1 MTKRKEFEV
10 PRETELLPMP
20 EGGEADDSGKPARS
34 AEQEALPLG
43 ARRARFAELYREHA
57 GRIFA
62 ICLRITGDGDVAAD
76 VSQDAFMHAWR
87 KFETFRGSASFGTW
101 LYRIAIRRALDRIRA
116 DRRYVA
122 RVVTDSELTAY
133 AAAVARAMPETRL
146 DLERAIA
153 RLPEGARSVLIL
165 YEIEGYR
172 YDEIASLLDISS
184 GTVRSQLHRARRLLR
199 DMLRPSDGMTEL
211 EG

>member
-1 MTKRKEFEV
+1 MTKRKELEV
-10 PRETELLPMP
+10 PRETDLLPMP
-20 EGGEADDSGKPARS
+20 ERGEADDSGEPARS
-34 AEQEALPLG
+34 AEQAALPLD
-43 ARRARFAELYREHA
+43 ARRAQFAELYGEHA

-62 ICLRITGDGDVAAD
+62 ICLRMTGDVDIAAD
-76 VSQDAFMHAWR
+76 VSQDVFMHAWR
-87 KFETFRGSASFGTW
+87 NFETFRGTASVGTW
-101 LYRIAIRRALDRIRA
+101 LYRIAIRRALNRIRA
-116 DRRYVA
+116 DRRYGA

-133 AAAVARAMPETRL
+133 AGAVARAMPDTRL

-172 YDEIASLLDISS
+172 CDEIASLLAISS

-199 DMLRPSDGMTEL
+199 DMLRPSE
-211 EG
+211 